1 METSALLR
9 ELENLAA
16 ELDVDVRFVD
26 LDEASGGLCRYGG
39 KTCLLINSQLSP
51 PERLALIAAELA
63 SLPTGQIF
71 VRPQVRELLESRTA
85 GRN

>member
-16 ELDVDVRFVD
+16 ELDVDVRFED
-26 LDEASGGLCRYGG
+26 LDEASGGLCTYGG

-51 PERLALIAAELA
+51 PERVALIAAELA
-63 SLPTGQIF
+63 SLPTDHIF
-71 VRPQVRELLESRTA
+71 VRPQVRELLES
-85 GRN
+85 